1 MISSTTKSVVL
12 IILDGLGL
20 SATAEGNPLFSTPLP
35 HLANLLANFPAF
47 SLMAAGQAVGLPW
60 GEQGNSEVG
69 HLNIGTG
76 RIVEQDLPRISRSIT
91 EGAFFQNP
99 ALLWLLDTVVKK
111 KSALHLF
118 GLLSTGGVHSHLD
131 HLLALLELCR
141 RQKFSNK
148 VYLHLILDGRDAPP
162 KSALKFLEKIPA
174 SAQIATIMG
183 RFYAMDRDKRWERTQ
198 ASYDA
203 LVNGAGEKAKTA
215 KEAVENAYL
224 RGETDEFTKPTVV
237 LSEGR
242 IKNNDGVIFFNFRP
256 DRARQITASLTQ
268 LNFTDFK
275 RQSLPNISMVT
286 FTNFGSEPTPN
297 IKTAFFA
304 NPTTASLVGTVA
316 QNKLPQL
323 HLAETEKYAHVTYFL
338 SGGREKPEPGEK
350 RILIPSPKV
359 TTYDKKPPMSAPIIT
374 RRLILENKQKPYP
387 FSVLNFANPDMLG
400 HTGNLEATAAAL
412 QTVDECLGQL
422 FKFFSP
428 DFYIL
433 ITADHGNCEQMLN
446 PETGEIDTEHTTNPV
461 PLILIPP
468 KEERASNQTKTPD
481 QKESL
486 ISLASQS
493 SIGVLADIAPTV
505 LDILGVLKPSSM
517 TGTSLLSVIR

>member
-35 HLANLLANFPAF
+35 HLSNLLTNFPAF

-131 HLLALLELCR
+131 HLLALLKLCR
-141 RQKFSNK
+141 QQKFSNK

-162 KSALKFLEKIPA
+162 KSALKYQEKIPA

-203 LVNGAGEKAKTA
+203 LVNGAGEKAK
-215 KEAVENAYL
+215 
-224 RGETDEFTKPTVV
+224 
-237 LSEGR
+237 
-242 IKNNDGVIFFNFRP
+242 
-256 DRARQITASLTQ
+256 
-268 LNFTDFK
+268 
-275 RQSLPNISMVT
+275 
-286 FTNFGSEPTPN
+286 
-297 IKTAFFA
+297 
-304 NPTTASLVGTVA
+304 
-316 QNKLPQL
+316 
-323 HLAETEKYAHVTYFL
+323 
-338 SGGREKPEPGEK
+338 
-350 RILIPSPKV
+350 
-359 TTYDKKPPMSAPIIT
+359 
-374 RRLILENKQKPYP
+374 
-387 FSVLNFANPDMLG
+387 
-400 HTGNLEATAAAL
+400 
-412 QTVDECLGQL
+412 
-422 FKFFSP
+422 
-428 DFYIL
+428 
-433 ITADHGNCEQMLN
+433 
-446 PETGEIDTEHTTNPV
+446 
-461 PLILIPP
+461 
-468 KEERASNQTKTPD
+468 
-481 QKESL
+481 
-486 ISLASQS
+486 
-493 SIGVLADIAPTV
+493 
-505 LDILGVLKPSSM
+505 
-517 TGTSLLSVIR
+517 